1 MRNVFIGVGH
11 DGADPGAIAPDG
23 ESIIVT
29 PDRWTDTY
37 RDIKYIRVSGK
48 WTGNAPKIYA
58 E

>member
-11 DGADPGAIAPDG
+11 DGADPGAIATDG

-29 PDRWTDTY
+29 PDRWTDMY

-48 WTGNAPKIYA
+48 WTGNAPEFYA